1 MTNSIE
7 NATLPK
13 TTKPYNPKSW
23 VQIQIR
29 QDFEFEFVLRETKES
44 VFFDLLDLGSITF
57 SVESVINIFSG
68 ICHNITKLY
77 VSFSKETYKRDDIL
91 Q

>member
-1 MTNSIE
+1 MTYENKPSYGVFASLYLGLMVYMTNSIE

-57 SVESVINIFSG
+57 SVESVITS
-68 ICHNITKLY
+68 
-77 VSFSKETYKRDDIL
+77 